1 MTASTEMRHILSLL
15 PSTSGPRITIC
26 TLVWACVSL
35 GQSFF
40 NARGLGELVPPA
52 DARILALGSPSALS
66 YRNPGILVHLP
77 KTSFGLSVL
86 ASGVFGS
93 QSGQTRLIGTV
104 RPAGLNIAAPL
115 PLGTRIMLG
124 LEERFGQDFDLWSAS
139 LPDTGCRYHVTGRGG
154 IHVLRAGLGYSFLKT
169 ASVGIEYGRVVG
181 ASREEWE
188 INVANGRYLSTDT
201 VELSYTGNTLR
212 LGASLQTGRFALGLL
227 YSLPQR
233 LSAASSRRA
242 HGVVEDSL
250 FTHII
255 RIPAEIDLGISLE
268 PFPSLTAVIGLEHR
282 PWSGITINDTIMA
295 RGRNSI
301 RVSSGLEY
309 HTDKFPLR
317 AAYSYEPWYYTSRS
331 FSTIQEHKIWLGSA
345 VPIKEFG
352 ALELSASLGR
362 RSTPELS
369 ETTAGLL
376 LTLSY
381 NEAWLRRTRRWGY

>member
-1 MTASTEMRHILSLL
+1 MTGSTEMRHIFF
-15 PSTSGPRITIC
+15 PVPFISGPRIIIC
-26 TLVWACVSL
+26 TLVWVYVSL

-40 NARGLGELVPPA
+40 NARGLGELIPPA
-52 DARILALGSPSALS
+52 DARTLALGSPTALS

-86 ASGVFGS
+86 ASGVLGS
-93 QSGQTRLIGTV
+93 QSGQTRLISTV
-104 RPAGLNIAAPL
+104 RPAGLNVAVPL

-154 IHVLRAGLGYSFLKT
+154 IHTLRAGLGYSFLKI
-169 ASVGIEYGRVVG
+169 ASLGVEYGRVVG

-212 LGASLQTGRFALGLL
+212 LGASFQIEQFALGLL
-227 YSLPQR
+227 YSFPQC
-233 LSAASSRRA
+233 LNAASSRRA

-250 FTHII
+250 LTHVI
-255 RIPAEIDLGISLE
+255 RIPAEIDLGISVK

-295 RGRNSI
+295 SGRNSL
-301 RVSSGLEY
+301 RVSLGLEY
-309 HTDKFPLR
+309 HTGKFPLR

-331 FSTIQEHKIWLGSA
+331 FSTIQEHRIWLGSA

-352 ALELSASLGR
+352 ALELSGSLGR
-362 RSTPELS
+362 RTTPELS

-381 NEAWLRRTRRWGY
+381 NEAWLKRTRRWGY